1 MTRDEFLAALTHRLG
16 YLPYGEVK
24 KTVDFYREAIADRME
39 DGMTEAEAVAALGS
53 LDEIVREIEMN
64 LPLSTVVKTRVDDAR
79 ERAREKK
86 ETESGGTRAFKIL
99 FLLLTCPIWGS
110 LLIAGVAVV
119 LSLLITLFSVVF
131 ALAVTA
137 VALIASG
144 LAMAVIA
151 FIVPYPSMAPRLML
165 SGIGLVIT
173 ALGCVFVFAAMVM
186 GKAVSG
192 SVRFTKKTVK
202 KAILRGKGAAS

>member
-99 FLLLTCPIWGS
+99 FLLLTCPIWG
-110 LLIAGVAVV
+110 
-119 LSLLITLFSVVF
+119 
-131 ALAVTA
+131 
-137 VALIASG
+137 
-144 LAMAVIA
+144 
-151 FIVPYPSMAPRLML
+151 MAPRLML

-173 ALGCVFVFAAMVM
+173 ALGCVFVFAAMVTE
-186 GKAVSG
+186 KAVAG

-202 KAILRGKGAAS
+202 KAILRGKGAGS

>member
-1 MTRDEFLAALTHRLG
+1 MTKDEFLAALTHRLG

-39 DGMTEAEAVAALGS
+39 DGMTETEAVAALGD

-86 ETESGGTRAFKIL
+86 EAEGGGTRAFKIL

-110 LLIAGVAVV
+110 LLIAGFAVA
-119 LSLLITLFSVVF
+119 LGLLVTLFSIVF

-151 FIVPYPSMAPRLML
+151 FIVPYPGMAPRLML
-165 SGIGLVIT
+165 SGIGLVMA
-173 ALGCVFVFAAMVM
+173 ALGCVFVFAAMVTE
-186 GKAVSG
+186 KAVSG
-192 SVRFTKKTVK
+192 SLRFTGKTVK

>member
-1 MTRDEFLAALTHRLG
+1 MTTDAFLAALTHRLG

-39 DGMTEAEAVAALGS
+39 DGMTEAEAVAAVGS
-53 LDEIVREIEMN
+53 IDDVVREIEMN

-86 ETESGGTRAFKIL
+86 ETEGGGTRAFKIL

-110 LLIAGVAVV
+110 LLIAGIAVA
-119 LSLLITLFSVVF
+119 LGLLVALFSIVF
-131 ALAVTA
+131 ALVVTA

-144 LAMAVIA
+144 LAIAVAA
-151 FIVPYPSMAPRLML
+151 FIVPYPGLAPRLML
-165 SGIGLVIT
+165 SGTGLLIT
-173 ALGCVFVFAAMVM
+173 ALGCVLVFAAMITE
-186 GKAVSG
+186 KAVSG
-192 SVRFTKKTVK
+192 SLRFTGRTVK
-202 KAILRGKGAAS
+202 KAILRGKGASA